1 MRKPDCFNL
10 LIVLGDGTWVLRLNL
25 PRRIFYGSLI
35 CLALAVST
43 LGAISGD
50 YASMRQQFDQVAQL
64 QRQTAEQQALIESFH
79 TRIGEIRSEV
89 STWQSLHAK
98 IWEPF
103 GPEAGP
109 APKGTGIGGGEPV
122 RAAFPD
128 DRVALSQELDLLSAT
143 FKEEGQSLRA
153 LQRFMAKVGRVLAAL
168 PSRSPVR
175 GAVNSE
181 LGQRVSPGPE
191 RRSSTAGLTSAASAA
206 RSSP

>member
-1 MRKPDCFNL
+1 MRQPDSFNL
-10 LIVLGDGTWVLRLNL
+10 LIVHDDGTRVLRLNL

-35 CLALAVST
+35 VLALAVST

-50 YASMRQQFDQVAQL
+50 YASMKRQFGQVAAL
-64 QRQTAEQQALIESFH
+64 QRRTADQQALIESFH
-79 TRIGEIRSEV
+79 ARIAQIRGEV
-89 STWQSLHAK
+89 STWQSLHTK

-109 APKGTGIGGGEPV
+109 APKGTSIGGGEPV
-122 RAAFPD
+122 RAAFAD
-128 DRVALSQELDLLSAT
+128 NRVALSQELDLLSAT
-143 FKEEGQSLRA
+143 VKEEEQGLRA
-153 LQRFMAKVGRVLAAL
+153 LQRFMAKVGRVLATL
-168 PSRSPVR
+168 PSRSPIR